1 MATRCKQADLADPR
15 HVALAT
21 TDRQHPRLR
30 FARRRGHTHHP
41 QPRTVAGANPKGGAQ
56 APVSDCGHLRHW
68 NLRPVA
74 RCTEG
79 QERPRHPRLGRLPH
93 SVGWRRH
100 RIVSCPASWLPHLEV
115 NPLCGAQ
122 RIGARGVRPG
132 NRLLHCDGG
141 SRRSSDPH
149 RQSNKWREPRTY
161 TAMTVI
167 TSGIDV
173 IEIERI
179 EAAVDR
185 WGERFLQRI
194 YTDAEQAYC
203 RGKSRRLAG
212 RFAAKEAASKAL
224 GVGVRHIRWRDIEI
238 LPDPRGKPTLSLH

>member
-1 MATRCKQADLADPR
+1 
-15 HVALAT
+15 
-21 TDRQHPRLR
+21 
-30 FARRRGHTHHP
+30 
-41 QPRTVAGANPKGGAQ
+41 
-56 APVSDCGHLRHW
+56 
-68 NLRPVA
+68 
-74 RCTEG
+74 
-79 QERPRHPRLGRLPH
+79 
-93 SVGWRRH
+93 
-100 RIVSCPASWLPHLEV
+100 
-115 NPLCGAQ
+115 
-122 RIGARGVRPG
+122 
-132 NRLLHCDGG
+132 
-141 SRRSSDPH
+141 
-149 RQSNKWREPRTY
+149 
-161 TAMTVI
+161 MTVI

-238 LPDPRGKPTLSLH
+238 LPDARGKPTLSLHGRAATVADRLGLTGFEVSITHSRADAIAVVIAWGE